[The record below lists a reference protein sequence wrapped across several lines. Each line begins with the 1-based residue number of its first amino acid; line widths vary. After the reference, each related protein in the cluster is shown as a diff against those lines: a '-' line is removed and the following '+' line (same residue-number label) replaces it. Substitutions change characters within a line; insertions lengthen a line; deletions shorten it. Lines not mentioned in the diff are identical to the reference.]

1 MNSFNFSKLE
11 NRQNTMSI
19 KWDKREA
26 IFGNKDILPLWVA
39 DSDWQTAPLIK
50 AELIKRA
57 QTGIFGYSFPNQSI
71 KTAIY
76 NWLKNRFDLEI
87 EKEWLVFGTGVV
99 PAINFALKTITKA
112 NEAVIIQPPVYRPFF
127 EAVKNNN
134 CQLIKNNLIKKNN
147 YYQMDLVQLQKQI
160 KAHKKKGIKVK
171 ALIFCS
177 PHNPVGRVWKKK
189 ELLALLRLL
198 KKEDIYLLSDEIHAD
213 LVYSNYQHQPL
224 LKLLLAKAEF
234 KEYRKKVI
242 SFMSASKTFNIAG
255 LHTSYTLIEAKELRK
270 AYQKTK
276 AGFATSNS
284 PFGLLALK
292 TAYNEGENWLEAQL
306 KYLEANYRFLQKY
319 IKENIKGIKV
329 SKAEGTYLV
338 WLDCSQLG
346 FTSDQKLI
354 EFMNQKAGVGL
365 NPGIW
370 FGKESGS
377 MHLRLNLACPQ
388 ARLKKA
394 LTKIKKAV
402 KNRSK

>member
-39 DSDWQTAPLIK
+39 DSDWKTAPLIK

-71 KTAIY
+71 KTTIY

>member
-71 KTAIY
+71 KTTIY

-134 CQLIKNNLIKKNN
+134 CQLIKNNLVKKNN
-147 YYQMDLVQLQKQI
+147 YYQMDLVQLKKQI

-292 TAYNEGENWLEAQL
+292 TAYNEGEKWLEAQL

-319 IKENIKGIKV
+319 IKENIKEIKV